1 MRYFWTFFW
10 VFVLVQMLSYVVSS
24 MTEGG
29 VFDFNSGAIV
39 SVGVFILIVIA
50 TAVLPNEPVEK
61 H

>member
-1 MRYFWTFFW
+1 
-10 VFVLVQMLSYVVSS
+10 

-29 VFDFNSGAIV
+29 VFDFTSGAIV

-50 TAVLPNEPVEK
+50 TALIPNEPAHK